1 MCNGVMPEQKPMD
14 DLWRVITVKP
24 AIVNAQC

>member
-1 MCNGVMPEQKPMD
+1 MPEQKPMD